1 MCAYVHV
8 KLCVFP
14 SSVRLICFIDI
25 QANIINRLQISQLVL
40 IRFLCETFRGFV
52 FSMLGQCWQEQIQ
65 LVCRFFL
72 VIFLIS
78 SICSKLYFLD
88 QEMLENCL
96 CCQKIYYKYK
106 YIKIKKMNQL
116 EPCFYNQILFVFNL
130 QVKKYLFIYIYIII
144 YLYIQIQICKQ
155 NFVYLLQIKVESWYI
170 LLINT
175 ILQQIIKQNIIILQ
189 MCKYQYQYQFFVHVL
204 MTFFFLFF
212 LFWAIFQTEIK
223 KINQI
228 IFGQIYSVRKHKK
241 QLQLQYINIQN
252 NIQSNWDNIQ
262 FQTKIILD
270 GYIQQNYNYNFRVFQ
285 ILNCILYLKLG
296 VCKDGRKS

>member
-1 MCAYVHV
+1 
-8 KLCVFP
+8 
-14 SSVRLICFIDI
+14 
-25 QANIINRLQISQLVL
+25 
-40 IRFLCETFRGFV
+40 
-52 FSMLGQCWQEQIQ
+52 
-65 LVCRFFL
+65 
-72 VIFLIS
+72 
-78 SICSKLYFLD
+78 
-88 QEMLENCL
+88 MLENCL